1 MTVPEI
7 LSSNLA
13 VASAPARS
21 LQSAMSPA
29 PTRTVAWSSFPTGD
43 VGRRG
48 SAFPAKETGTR
59 TRRRNALRRQV
70 LGIVREP
77 LFFVQR
83 RPAEAGGNRWPV
95 IFALDHVLWAAIVEA
110 EDLVVDVEPIH
121 NKAQATA
128 NADAAL
134 SVELKLG

>member
-1 MTVPEI
+1 MTVPGI

-48 SAFPAKETGTR
+48 SAFPAKETEIR
-59 TRRRNALRRQV
+59 TRRRRNAPRRQV

-77 LFFVQR
+77 LFFMQW

-95 IFALDHVLWAAIVEA
+95 IFALDHVLWAAVVEA

-121 NKAQATA
+121 N
-128 NADAAL
+128 
-134 SVELKLG
+134 